1 MNILID
7 DDKYIRLSWQLKS
20 KKDGVDFCGFDSIYD
35 FLQKYQNFVL
45 ESNIYIDSNLGRGI
59 KGEIES
65 KKIADLGFKNIYLT
79 TGYSDLDI
87 SNYPWIKKLVLK
99 ECPF

>member
-7 DDKYIRLSWQLKS
+7 DDKYILLSWSLKAKKEGVKFFSFESVDSFLNNS
-20 KKDGVDFCGFDSIYD
+20 KKFEFGTA
-35 FLQKYQNFVL
+35 
-45 ESNIYIDSNLGRGI
+45 IYIDSNLSRGI

-65 KKIADLGFKNIYLT
+65 QRIAALGFKNIFLT

-87 SNYPWIKKLVLK
+87 SSYPWIKKLVSK